1 VLVIGADFVGHLD
14 EMEPT
19 LKSVERI
26 VVIGDHP
33 RHESYEA
40 WVARAAHQLTARAV
54 ARAAASVRAGA
65 RR

>member
-14 EMEPT
+14 EMEPA

-33 RHESYEA
+33 A
-40 WVARAAHQLTARAV
+40 TRATR
-54 ARAAASVRAGA
+54 RGSRA
-65 RR
+65 RRIN